1 MHHTYVEVEEGVSL
15 VDPNLLVP
23 PKGGDILLYKT
34 PIFLFTQQRWKMFS
48 YICGP
53 NPPLSP
59 KGGYFVAYFE
69 VGVLLVNSLVPKERC
84 K

>member
-1 MHHTYVEVEEGVSL
+1 ML
-15 VDPNLLVP
+15 
-23 PKGGDILLYKT
+23 T
-34 PIFLFTQQRWKMFS
+34 PIFLFPPPKVGDVFLHMWFQSPSFPQRWGMFS

-53 NPPLSP
+53 NPPLPP

-69 VGVLLVNSLVPKERC
+69 VGVLLVNSLAPKERY